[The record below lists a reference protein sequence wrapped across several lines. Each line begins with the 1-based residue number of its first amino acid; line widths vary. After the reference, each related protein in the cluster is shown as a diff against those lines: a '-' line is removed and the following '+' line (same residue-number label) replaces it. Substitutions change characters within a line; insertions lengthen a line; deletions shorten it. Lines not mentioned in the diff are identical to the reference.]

1 MTGDRTDPER
11 EDWQSYKL
19 LGEAGGDRLGAVLQG
34 SIVTSTAAGSDAGS
48 VYLINENDYA
58 AADAAGRHRRRGD
71 RSGPCARSGAL
82 LYAYGAAAG
91 MRRGPRSATHSSARR
106 GPTSA
111 AAMPGRSIPIRPMI

>member
-1 MTGDRTDPER
+1 M
-11 EDWQSYKL
+11 
-19 LGEAGGDRLGAVLQG
+19 
-34 SIVTSTAAGSDAGS
+34 TSTAAGSDAGS

-58 AADAAGRHRRRGD
+58 AADAADGTVDGVIDLVHVPD
-71 RSGPCARSGAL
+71 LARSYMLMAPRR
-82 LYAYGAAAG
+82 G